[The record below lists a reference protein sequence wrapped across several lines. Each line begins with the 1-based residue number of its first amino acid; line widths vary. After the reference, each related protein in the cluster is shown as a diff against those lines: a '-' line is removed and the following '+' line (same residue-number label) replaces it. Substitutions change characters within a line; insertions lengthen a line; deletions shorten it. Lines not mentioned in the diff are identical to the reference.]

1 MSAGPLALEQTLS
14 LMGLRYFPSHAA
26 TSAGERVRLS
36 SFSTFMQMAAVTTS
50 ELSESTDAKR
60 NFAHRCVSASIS
72 WSRRLPSS
80 ASSTIHE
87 TCGSHGESVA
97 TMKRTCRRA
106 HALPVAV

>member
-1 MSAGPLALEQTLS
+1 MSPRVPRLFEQELS
-14 LMGLRYFPSHAA
+14 LSFHSWASATFPSHAA

-72 WSRRLPSS
+72 
-80 ASSTIHE
+80 
-87 TCGSHGESVA
+87 
-97 TMKRTCRRA
+97 
-106 HALPVAV
+106 